1 MRKITDFIVEKRYF
15 ILTSF
20 ILIAILCI
28 GIMGKVNINY
38 DISKYLPNNSETKT
52 GMNIMDKEFDS
63 KSSSFNLMF
72 KGLSNEEKNK
82 IYDELTNINHVSSV
96 LWYIKIL

>member
-1 MRKITDFIVEKRYF
+1 M
-15 ILTSF
+15 S
-20 ILIAILCI
+20 
-28 GIMGKVNINY
+28 KVNINY

-96 LWYIKIL
+96 LYDSSSNYNKDDYTLYVINIVFNMKKQVIN